1 MNVVTHEF
9 QFSGSLNQNMFPDIL
24 LTTRDAGRGDLIPA
38 HRAVLAAVS
47 EKLHDLC
54 YPGGIVEVRNI
65 SHKVLRGVV
74 EFIYRGYF
82 VGENPEEI
90 ADLIDGLDMLKVNVV
105 PKMGGLLKEEDDGSM
120 IGSFQEDE
128 DGSVEEEEGDGLDM
142 LKVNVV
148 PEMGGEED
156 DGSLF
161 GSFQDE
167 EDDSVEEEEGDG
179 VDMLNVN
186 VGAQEGTLVFCKE
199 CGKGLSHQKRV
210 RYHMLSHYYGM
221 FAEVL
226 PVEYGSDCPDCFQSF
241 RDRSSLLRHY
251 AFVHKHIFEVT
262 GKPIEY
268 FSSAA

>member
-24 LTTRDAGRGDLIPA
+24 LTTRGAGRGDLIPA

-74 EFIYRGYF
+74 EFIYKGYF

-90 ADLIDGLDMLKVNVV
+90 EDLRDGLDMLKVSVV
-105 PKMGGLLKEEDDGSM
+105 PKMGGLLK
-120 IGSFQEDE
+120 
-128 DGSVEEEEGDGLDM
+128 
-142 LKVNVV
+142 
-148 PEMGGEED
+148 EED

-226 PVEYGSDCPDCFQSF
+226 PVEYGSDCPDCFHSF

-251 AFVHKHIFEVT
+251 AFVHRHVFEVT